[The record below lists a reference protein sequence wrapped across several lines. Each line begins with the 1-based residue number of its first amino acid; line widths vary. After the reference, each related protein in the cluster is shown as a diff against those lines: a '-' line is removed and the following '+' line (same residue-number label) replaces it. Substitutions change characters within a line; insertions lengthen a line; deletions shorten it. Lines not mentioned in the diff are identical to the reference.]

1 MNKIGQ
7 VVPKNIKDKIDQQ
20 NDEFS
25 FTMNLSNNEFAAF
38 IHNVLSI
45 NPPESLREEYL
56 ELCYEC
62 LNLKQTIK
70 VSQNKS
76 ISVS

>member
-1 MNKIGQ
+1 MRKINQ
-7 VVPKNIKDKIDQQ
+7 FIPKNIKDKIDQE

-38 IHNVLSI
+38 IYNILSI
-45 NPPESLREEYL
+45 DPPESLRAEYL

-62 LNLKQTIK
+62 LHLKQSVK
-70 VSQNKS
+70 V
-76 ISVS
+76 